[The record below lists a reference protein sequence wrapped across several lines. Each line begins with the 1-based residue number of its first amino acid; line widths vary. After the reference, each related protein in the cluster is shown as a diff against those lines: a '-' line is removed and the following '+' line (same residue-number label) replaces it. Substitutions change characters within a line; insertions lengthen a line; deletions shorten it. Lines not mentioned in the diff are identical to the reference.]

1 MELKNS
7 MTWLFICIISY
18 LDLDLDLG
26 FFLKSMNSLA
36 KTSKGSAFFL
46 CIQKASISILLKIT
60 LFHSKISW
68 HWLNVGIREWY
79 MCTEAFLK
87 YSIIFFSRRGLTFFL
102 VPTASFSVDKIPLYS
117 KVEGEGEQFGK
128 EESQQVQLGIWVLLQ
143 RVLSEGV
150 PQIPG
155 VGWLGLQVAL

>member
-1 MELKNS
+1 
-7 MTWLFICIISY
+7 
-18 LDLDLDLG
+18 
-26 FFLKSMNSLA
+26 
-36 KTSKGSAFFL
+36 
-46 CIQKASISILLKIT
+46 
-60 LFHSKISW
+60 
-68 HWLNVGIREWY
+68 

-102 VPTASFSVDKIPLYS
+102 VLTASFSVDKIPLYS
-117 KVEGEGEQFGK
+117 KVEGEGEQIGK